1 MCAPHPSPHGAV
13 EGGGRRSPFFLQE
26 GSGDGGTAGRG
37 GDGGVCVCVGG
48 VGGVLLNP
56 AGSPKAIHGAGG
68 GWGGQKR
75 KAFFFSSL
83 RFHSAS
89 LPNSSGGI
97 SNTRRK
103 SSLERCRS
111 SLVLS
116 TPGGSFTL
124 PLFVTISIS

>member
-1 MCAPHPSPHGAV
+1 MPPIHHPMGLW
-13 EGGGRRSPFFLQE
+13 GGGGGGALFSCRRGAGMGAPQ
-26 GSGDGGTAGRG
+26 GRG
-37 GDGGVCVCVGG
+37 GDGGVCVW
-48 VGGVLLNP
+48 GGVLLNP